1 MADLLLGKPVLEDI
15 KAQLLSANLQKKV
28 VTIGFEGDA
37 QWLQYTNALKKN
49 SPAFGVEVD
58 NVLLDE
64 REDIVNT
71 IEKYNKDDSVGG
83 IMVQQ
88 PLPKKVANA
97 VESIAFEKDLD
108 CLSSK
113 AVNALYRNQ
122 PNAVCSATP
131 QAVLELLNYY
141 NISVAGKN
149 VVIVGRGY
157 AVGRPLALLLI
168 NNNATVT
175 VCHTKT
181 RDLSSV
187 CKTADILIS
196 CCGVPNMINQ
206 NHVKAGMIVIDVG
219 LSFVDGK
226 TCGDVD
232 KQAIEDIVQAYSP
245 VPGGVGP
252 VTRGCIFK
260 NLQKLIT
267 K

>member
-1 MADLLLGKPVLEDI
+1 MANLLLGKPVLEDI
-15 KAQLLSANLQKKV
+15 KSQLVSSNIQKKV
-28 VTIGFEGDA
+28 TTVGFTYDQ
-37 QWLQYTNALKKN
+37 QWLQYVNALKKN
-49 SPAFGVEVD
+49 APSFGVEVE
-58 NVLLDE
+58 NILLEEGD
-64 REDIVNT
+64 DIVAKIQQLNF
-71 IEKYNKDDSVGG
+71 DDQVGG

-88 PLPKKVANA
+88 PLPKPVANA
-97 VESIAFEKDLD
+97 VETIAFEKDLD

-113 AVNALYRNQ
+113 AVNALYRNEK
-122 PNAVCSATP
+122 NAVCSATP
-131 QAVLELLNYY
+131 QAVLELLNFYG
-141 NISVAGKN
+141 ISVAGKN

-181 RDLSSV
+181 IDLPKV

-196 CCGVPNMINQ
+196 CCGVPNMIDER
-206 NHVKAGMIVIDVG
+206 HVKDGMIVIDVG

-226 TCGDVD
+226 TCGDVNAS
-232 KQAIEDIVQAYSP
+232 AIENIVEAYSP